1 MWMKVKA
8 QARFFTKKREVYPSI
23 SALEIIPFSRET
35 TKEGSL
41 YNLCHDLK
49 RGDF

>member
-23 SALEIIPFSRET
+23 SALEIIPFERET

-41 YNLCHDLK
+41 ATW
-49 RGDF
+49 